1 MKVTVTEVHTS
12 SFPNPI
18 RLKKGEVVQ
27 IEKKETEFAGWLW
40 TTTGDGNSGWAPES
54 LLEISGASAVV
65 KEDYYARE
73 LDTKVGEELTVH
85 RELNEWYWVS
95 NTAGEYGWVPVRT
108 VAKDE

>member
-1 MKVTVTEVHTS
+1 MKVTVIEEHES

-27 IEKKETEFAGWLW
+27 IERRETTFTGWLW
-40 TTTGDGNSGWAPES
+40 TTTNDGNSGWTPEPI
-54 LLEISGASAVV
+54 LEIEGASAVV
-65 KEDYYARE
+65 KEDYNARE

-95 NTAGEYGWVPVRT
+95 NAAGEYGWVPVRS
-108 VAKDE
+108 VAKAE